1 MINQKTENAVNVL
14 KYCSELC
21 TDIDSIFEDIA
32 KALEGK
38 RKKQTRD
45 FEEKTFDEI
54 ALEEGCTYQCV
65 QRSVYR
71 AVEKI
76 KNILKKLIATF
87 VI

>member
-45 FEEKTFDEI
+45 FEEKTFDF
-54 ALEEGCTYQCV
+54 LTD
-65 QRSVYR
+65 
-71 AVEKI
+71 
-76 KNILKKLIATF
+76 KKDGRG
-87 VI
+87 VS